1 MIENVGGSA
10 SAIKARQSQLNV
22 LADSMTTSPLVQL
35 WNYISKDPVQRT
47 RVLKASSFSF
57 LNKIFD
63 IAPEGL
69 IGLAVDVVVRK
80 ESSFLASLGVTDVV
94 HQLLVLGGL
103 TLFIWAS
110 ESLFEY
116 LYSIEWR
123 NLAQTIQHRL
133 RIESYDHI
141 QSLDMTFYEN
151 QSTGGLLTILNDD
164 INQLERFLDGG
175 VNEVIQVT
183 TSVVVIGAIFFWLS
197 PQVAAFALIPMP
209 LILWGA
215 FYFQK
220 RLRPLYAD
228 VRSSVS
234 VLGGALSNNVA
245 GMATIKSYVTEKR
258 ESESIA
264 ALSSSYSEKNAAAI
278 RTSSAFIPL
287 IRMFILAGFVMTLIY
302 GGYLTT
308 TGALAVGS
316 YSALVFLTQRLLW
329 PLTRLAQTVDLY
341 ERAMASADR
350 ALSLLRTKATI
361 VSGDKHLLLSIDREE
376 SKATTPSSHADIE
389 FRNVSFSYG
398 PGRTVLHK
406 FNLTIRAGTSTAFV
420 GTTGSG
426 KTTLVKLLMRFYDPS
441 QGSLC
446 IGGTSIKEFSLSS
459 LRQAIGFV
467 SQDVFLLHGTVLENI
482 CYGTEGAGLDEAI
495 AAAKIAEAHDFVLQL
510 PQGYQTIVG
519 ERGQK
524 LSGGQRQ
531 RISIARAVLKDPA
544 ILILDE
550 ATSAV
555 DNETEAAIQ
564 RSIQKMIVGRT
575 TIIIAHRLSTI
586 RACDSICVLENG
598 EIVERGT
605 HDELLKLGKQYAL
618 LWRVQTGEAPR

>member
-1 MIENVGGSA
+1 MP
-10 SAIKARQSQLNV
+10 
-22 LADSMTTSPLVQL
+22 TSPLVQL
-35 WNYISKDPVQRT
+35 WSYISKDPVQRAS
-47 RVLKASSFSF
+47 VLKASSFSF

-80 ESSFLASLGVTDVV
+80 ESSFLASLGVSDVF
-94 HQLLVLGGL
+94 HQLLILGGL

-133 RIESYDHI
+133 RIDGYDHI
-141 QSLDMTFYEN
+141 QGLDMAFYEN
-151 QSTGGLLTILNDD
+151 QSTGALLTILNDD

-183 TSVVVIGAIFFWLS
+183 TSVLVIGAIFFWLA

-228 VRSSVS
+228 VRTSVS
-234 VLGGALSNNVA
+234 TLGGALSNNVT
-245 GMATIKSYVTEKR
+245 GIATIKSYVTEKR
-258 ESESIA
+258 ESENIA
-264 ALSSSYSEKNAAAI
+264 SLSSQYRHKNAAAI

-287 IRMFILAGFVMTLIY
+287 IRMFILAGFVTTLIY
-302 GGYLTT
+302 GGYLTAS
-308 TGALAVGS
+308 GALAVGS

-341 ERAMASADR
+341 ERAMASTDR
-350 ALSLLRTKATI
+350 VLSLLRIESKI
-361 VSGDKHLLLSIDREE
+361 VSGDKTLLLANNIENSNPR
-376 SKATTPSSHADIE
+376 TPACRADIE
-389 FRNVSFSYG
+389 FHNVSFSYDTSV
-398 PGRTVLHK
+398 PVLRN
-406 FNLTIRAGTSTAFV
+406 FSLAIPAGTSTAFV

-426 KTTLVKLLMRFYDPS
+426 KTTLVKLLMRFYEPT

-446 IGGTSIKEFSLSS
+446 IGGTSIKEYSLDS
-459 LRQAIGFV
+459 LRKAIGFV

-482 CYGTEGAGLDEAI
+482 CYGTDGSGLEDAI
-495 AAAKIAEAHDFVLQL
+495 AAAKIAEAHDFILQL

-531 RISIARAVLKDPA
+531 RISIARAILKDPA

-564 RSIQKMIVGRT
+564 RSIQKIVIGRT

-586 RACDSICVLENG
+586 RSCDSICVLENG
-598 EIVERGT
+598 EITERGT
-605 HDELLKLGKQYAL
+605 HDELLAEGKQYAL
-618 LWRVQTGEAPR
+618 LWRVQTGVLIESGERHLAHE